1 MKNKKF
7 NINPLISMCVCK
19 ILMVLLYNIYK
30 NYEIERNTE
39 IERKW
44 KHLENLNTLLLNY
57 YFFK

>member
-19 ILMVLLYNIYK
+19 IFMVLLYNIYK

-39 IERKW
+39 IERNGNIW
-44 KHLENLNTLLLNY
+44 KI
-57 YFFK
+57 